1 MNFHLSRPIQKY
13 NTLYSLNTL
22 NTKQSKKSMDA
33 KIQQFITNLVDTF
46 QLNEAQLKEMWITVD
61 TPPTAEAPMDTA
73 EVKSTKK
80 APFTCNH
87 IFTKKSGNVCNVK
100 VATAN
105 GFCSKHISVGQK
117 KWEELVFAQI
127 PDAAIEYYKA
137 EKKNLMVAGEKPTRA
152 TANNVAAWVM
162 ILYKNGPTAD
172 STDFEL
178 DMQFAFMT
186 FTHPVFGLAHYF
198 KNCTAPDESNVD
210 EYKKYECVRVE
221 FEHAKKIYAS
231 QYPGN
236 SSLKEFGI

>member
-1 MNFHLSRPIQKY
+1 
-13 NTLYSLNTL
+13 
-22 NTKQSKKSMDA
+22 MDA

-61 TPPTAEAPMDTA
+61 TPPTAEAPMDTMVEAPIEAPIDTA

-80 APFTCNH
+80 VPFTCNH

-105 GFCSKHISVGQK
+105 GFCSKHLTVGKK

-152 TANNVAAWVM
+152 TANKVSA
-162 ILYKNGPTAD
+162 
-172 STDFEL
+172 
-178 DMQFAFMT
+178 
-186 FTHPVFGLAHYF
+186 
-198 KNCTAPDESNVD
+198 
-210 EYKKYECVRVE
+210 
-221 FEHAKKIYAS
+221 
-231 QYPGN
+231 
-236 SSLKEFGI
+236 